1 MEFVDLKHIRERN
14 AKANDSSMEQAMDT
28 ASDATDI
35 VSFAGYLN
43 HNPDIDLTEVVDF
56 NSYANNVTDTGDP
69 EPVMHPQPDYFET
82 DYFRKPCD
90 VQPPR
95 DSHAD
100 DLEATAYVAFHA
112 PKPAP
117 VKKIPARPIVGWL
130 ICVEG
135 PDIGK
140 DYRIYSQYN
149 YIGRAEHM
157 DICLSG
163 DPCISAERAAIIAY
177 DPRKN
182 SFTFAAGTGH
192 NLIYINDDV
201 LMNSVS
207 LNPYDQL
214 TIGET
219 KLLFIPLCGERFTW
233 NTK

>member
-1 MEFVDLKHIRERN
+1 MEFTDFETKPVCNPETVDSFLDYAREPVI
-14 AKANDSSMEQAMDT
+14 DSMEAVDFM
-28 ASDATDI
+28 
-35 VSFAGYLN
+35 GYLN
-43 HNPDIDLTEVVDF
+43 HEPDGGDPGAVDF
-56 NSYANNVTDTGDP
+56 DSYATSSNGRA
-69 EPVMHPQPDYFET
+69 EPVVPPQPDYFET
-82 DYFRKPCD
+82 EFFRNPHKGSP
-90 VQPPR
+90 VPGGNV
-95 DSHAD
+95 D

-182 SFTFAAGTGH
+182 NFTFAVGTGH
-192 NLIYINDDV
+192 NLIYVNDEV
-201 LMNSVS
+201 LMNSAT